1 MMSYDV
7 STHGSRRT
15 SGASLII
22 RVKLSPVT
30 TRMAQGWMFRS
41 HKLVNEGSRC
51 GEVIDDNVELGEAG
65 RINGIKPA
73 SSRSRKTSR
82 ERQLSLDRL
91 PSFEARTNGC
101 SGRGTVAEIDHGC

>member
-7 STHGSRRT
+7 IKLTTMELEQQCTHGSRRT

-22 RVKLSPVT
+22 RVKLSPVA
-30 TRMAQGWMFRS
+30 TRMAQGWMYRS

-51 GEVIDDNVELGEAG
+51 GEMIDDNVELGEAG

-73 SSRSRKTSR
+73 SSRS
-82 ERQLSLDRL
+82 
-91 PSFEARTNGC
+91 
-101 SGRGTVAEIDHGC
+101 